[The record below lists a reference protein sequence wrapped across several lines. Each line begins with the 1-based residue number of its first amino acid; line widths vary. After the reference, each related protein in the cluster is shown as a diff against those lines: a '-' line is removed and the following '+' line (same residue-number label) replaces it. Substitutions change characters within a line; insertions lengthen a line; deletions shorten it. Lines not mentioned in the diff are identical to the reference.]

1 MPTAAP
7 ARNRVFALLAFLYG
21 LIAAPAAHAIISI
34 DINRGNVNPL
44 PIAIPEFIALANA
57 LTDAGT
63 VEEVGR
69 NVATV
74 IEADLERSGLFAPI
88 PNAAFISLPNAA
100 DLRPRFANWRTIGAQ
115 ALVVG
120 QVIPQPDGRLSF
132 EFRLWDVLS
141 ESYLVGNRYIVL
153 PQTWRRVAHLIA
165 DDIYERLTGER
176 GYFDTR
182 IVYVSETGPKSK
194 RVKRLAIMDQDG
206 ANNRFL
212 SDGKYLV
219 LTPRFSPTAQEITYH
234 SFFNDKPRVYL

>member
-1 MPTAAP
+1 MTPAAP
-7 ARNRVFALLAFLYG
+7 ACRLFVVLAAFFA
-21 LIAAPAAHAIISI
+21 LIAAPPAQAIISV

-44 PIAIPEFIALANA
+44 PVAIPEFIAVANA
-57 LTDAGT
+57 LTDVGT
-63 VEEVGR
+63 VEELGR
-69 NVATV
+69 NVAAV

-88 PNAAFISLPNAA
+88 PHAAFISLPATA
-100 DLRPRFANWRTIGAQ
+100 DIRPRFANWRTIGAQ

-120 QVIPQPDGRLSF
+120 QVIPEADGRLRF

-141 ESYLVGNRYIVL
+141 ETYMIGNRYIVL

-165 DDIYERLTGER
+165 DDIYERLTGEK

-212 SDGKYLV
+212 
-219 LTPRFSPTAQEITYH
+219 
-234 SFFNDKPRVYL
+234 